1 MKILL
6 PADRRFERLGT
17 ALVLV
22 GAVVFGLIFNGQE
35 DTMSL
40 ANLCLVYGLVT
51 VTLNLLVGYGGQI
64 SLGHAG
70 LLAIGAYTSTI
81 LANNFALPIPIDILA
96 AAVVTAI
103 VGLILGLPTGRLR
116 GHYLAIATLGFGLAI
131 PQIATNWNQLT
142 GGFEG
147 LTAPVPQIAGITFDT
162 QSALYWPILIVV
174 ALSLLA
180 ILSLLGTS
188 SGRSFMAIRDS
199 EDAALAM
206 GINVF
211 RTKVV
216 LFTTSAFFAG
226 IAGALFSY
234 QAGVVAPGS
243 FPFLLSLFFLAAVIL
258 GGLASVWGSLIGAI
272 LLVIVQQQSSN
283 TNGLSTAIIGAVV
296 VVVILVA
303 PNGLAAIPRRVRQ
316 MLIRGPRETPG
327 KERVITEA
335 PHGT

>member
-1 MKILL
+1 MKMLL
-6 PADRRFERLGT
+6 PTDRRFERAGT
-17 ALVLV
+17 AVVVL
-22 GAVVFGLIFNGQE
+22 GAIIFGLVFNGQE
-35 DTMSL
+35 NTMSL

-81 LANNFALPIPIDILA
+81 MANDFALPVPIDILA

-103 VGLILGLPTGRLR
+103 VGLVLGLPTGRLR

-147 LTAPVPQIAGITFDT
+147 LTVPPPQIAGFTFDT

-188 SGRSFMAIRDS
+188 SGRAFMAVRDS

-272 LLVIVQQQSSN
+272 VLVIVQEQSSN
-283 TNGLSTAIIGAVV
+283 SNGLSTAIIGAVV
-296 VVVILVA
+296 VIVILLA
-303 PNGLAAIPRRVRQ
+303 PNGLAAVPRRVRQ
-316 MLIRGPRETPG
+316 MVARVPQETPG
-327 KERVITEA
+327 TERVVTEA
-335 PHGT
+335 PRGT

>member
-1 MKILL
+1 MKMLL
-6 PADRRFERLGT
+6 PADRRFER
-17 ALVLV
+17 A
-22 GAVVFGLIFNGQE
+22 GAVILLVAAILFGIIFTGQE
-35 DTMSL
+35 DAMSI

-51 VTLNLLVGYGGQI
+51 VTLNLLIGYGGQI

-81 LANNFALPIPIDILA
+81 LANDYALPVPIDILA
-96 AAVVTAI
+96 AATVTAV
-103 VGLILGLPTGRLR
+103 VGLVLGLPTGRLR

-147 LTAPVPQIAGITFDT
+147 LTVPPPQIAGITFDT

-174 ALSLLA
+174 ALCILA

-211 RTKVV
+211 RTKVI

-258 GGLASVWGSLIGAI
+258 GGLASVWGSLIGAVV
-272 LLVIVQQQSSN
+272 LVLVQEQASN
-283 TNGLSTAIIGAVV
+283 SNGLSTAIIGAVV

-303 PNGLAAIPRRVRQ
+303 PSGLVAIPRRVRQ
-316 MLIRGPRETPG
+316 MLTSTSRETPG
-327 KERVITEA
+327 PERVVKEA
-335 PHGT
+335 PRGT